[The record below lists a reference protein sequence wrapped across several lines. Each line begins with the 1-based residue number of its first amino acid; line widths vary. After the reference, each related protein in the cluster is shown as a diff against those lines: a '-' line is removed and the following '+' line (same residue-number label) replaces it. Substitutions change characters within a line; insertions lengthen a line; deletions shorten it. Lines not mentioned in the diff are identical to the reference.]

1 MPENANMAIP
11 AGSIRF
17 GEVVVSS
24 IEQLEIQCYQIY
36 ESPDLGALVRTGD
49 INSPQGAIYGVVS
62 GIETSSLDPSRRPVT
77 HGFDAS
83 TEEEVHLENPQ
94 IAQLLR
100 THVRVSVVGHGY
112 GSTTNQYLPPLP
124 PKLYAFVYRC
134 SVEEVQRFTENFD
147 FLSLLVKANFIAVDE
162 VIAAMLRQASA
173 VTAQPD
179 QFLIQAGRVIASILG
194 GDMARLNS
202 ILKRLPL

>member
-1 MPENANMAIP
+1 LLENISMTIQAD
-11 AGSIRF
+11 SIRF
-17 GEVVVSS
+17 GEVVESS

-36 ESPDLGALVRTGD
+36 ESPALGALVRTGD

-62 GIETSSLDPSRRPVT
+62 GIETSSLDPSRRPIT
-77 HGFDAS
+77 HGSDAH

-100 THVRVSVVGHGY
+100 THVRLIIVGHGHE
-112 GSTTNQYLPPLP
+112 STINQYLPPLP
-124 PKLYAFVYRC
+124 PKLYAFAYTC

-162 VIAAMLRQASA
+162 VIAATLRQASF
-173 VTAQPD
+173 VNAQPD